1 MSAEGD
7 NKKRKRVES
16 AEGDEIEEG
25 DIINFPI
32 RVNEDEYGTNY
43 TKATVSKPAP
53 TFEDVSVLLPNGEIA
68 RTSLAELNKDQYLV
82 IFFYP
87 LDWTFVCP
95 TEITS
100 FSDRLEEFE
109 KLKCGLVGISV
120 DSVYS
125 HLAWTKTPR
134 NKGGLGKLK
143 IPLIGDITKQISQD
157 YGVLMEDGFTM
168 RGLFIIDGKGIIR
181 QITMNDPPV
190 GRNVDEILRLVAAYQ
205 HTDTKGEV
213 CPCNWKPGS
222 DTIIPNPEDSLKYF
236 AKVK

>member
-1 MSAEGD
+1 MTEPGAT
-7 NKKRKRVES
+7 KKRKK
-16 AEGDEIEEG
+16 AEPTEGEEIEEG
-25 DIINFPI
+25 DLLNFPI
-32 RVNEDEYGTNY
+32 RVNEDDYHQGY
-43 TKATVSKPAP
+43 SKAIVSKHAP
-53 TFEDVSVLLPNGEIA
+53 TFEEASILLPNGEIG
-68 RTSLAELNKDQYLV
+68 RTSFAELNKERYLV

-109 KLKCGLVGISV
+109 KLNCGIVGVSV

-143 IPLIGDITKQISQD
+143 IPLIGDISKQISQD
-157 YGVLMEDGFTM
+157 YGVLMEEGFTM

-181 QITMNDPPV
+181 HITMNDPPV
-190 GRNVDEILRLVAAYQ
+190 GRNVDEVLRLVAAYQ
-205 HTDTKGEV
+205 HTEDTGEV
-213 CPCNWKPGS
+213 CPCNWKLGS
-222 DTIIPNPEDSLKYF
+222 DTIIPNPEESLKYF
-236 AKVK
+236 AKAQ